1 LLEEIQSGGNI
12 FFLIREEGKLVG
24 YLFAKPANKAYENFE
39 ELRLPRDDFD
49 ASENNLYVESIAG
62 KLGGSW

>member
-39 ELRLPRDDFD
+39 ELGLPRDDFD